1 MIDAIRTRLSTTA
14 LLLCL
19 SLCIATA
26 AAATKPPNVTSWD
39 ALRSMDLEELRAD
52 KTNQSSPRHQLM
64 LSLHEVETDIV
75 EATRQLNLA
84 LASADPGTDEARLA
98 ELLQCSF
105 TELLG
110 TTLDPSEC
118 NQHGQEIANM
128 THPLP
133 AALAQLNFGI
143 WLATNGKYAEAFR
156 ANRAAAELALGAGDL
171 LLAATAQNNQGV
183 DYLIRGLPVQALNK
197 FQVALEQVRQ
207 ANMPDQ
213 ESFLALLASNI
224 ASAHLELGEF
234 ESANALVQIAISS
247 EDYDRYNPTN
257 LIDEVILARASLE
270 MGRPQAGYDRLSNV
284 LAAAGQYGVLGVK
297 AYAYS
302 VIGELQIAL
311 GNIEQGIDSFGV
323 AQQHAAQ
330 TGDPL
335 RVSKVNVYFADAL
348 VGQER
353 YDEAEQTIESSISA
367 LSESGPSMI
376 LAHALDLRGD
386 VLRATGNRA
395 AANSAKRQARQMQA
409 KVVGVEHN
417 LDLAMLGKSLELAN
431 QANELANTQE
441 EARQSEARAKRDI
454 TLRNQLI
461 LSALVLALITYLVL
475 SRRYERKVAR
485 TIQTANAELEAKVSE
500 RTAALEQEMA
510 QRLGAEGERRLLAQS
525 LAESEKLQAIGQLTS
540 GVAHDFNN
548 LMTVVTLS
556 AGLLKEADQIANS
569 SLVQHVDN
577 ILTATDSASDI
588 TASLLAYARKQPL
601 TPESTNLESFVLESL
616 PLFESTLGK
625 SIALNTRIE
634 ACTILVDRSQL
645 TTAIINLLLNAKEA
659 LQGRGRIDL
668 EVAELLQINEQGE
681 PKHWATIAVIDHGQG
696 MSPLELRRAT
706 EPFYT
711 TKAVGQGTGLG
722 LSMVDGF
729 AKQSGGFLNIDSTL
743 IKGTAVTLHIP
754 LDASAA
760 ISGAPI
766 DKVAP
771 SIPTTGLV
779 LIVDDQKAIRD
790 VLCRLLEQMGLETL
804 SASSGA
810 QALQLLQSEPL
821 PDLLITDHMM
831 PGEINGQQLAAQV
844 RKLHVKLPVLIMSG
858 YTNSIELDVEFL
870 HKPFSF
876 EDLRAAIARTIV
888 HDNAA

>member
-1 MIDAIRTRLSTTA
+1 MFC
-14 LLLCL
+14 LLLVAGTA
-19 SLCIATA
+19 IANTNS
-26 AAATKPPNVTSWD
+26 PNEAGWD
-39 ALRSMDLEELRAD
+39 ALRSMDLAELRAENA
-52 KTNQSSPRHQLM
+52 KQPSPRHQLT
-64 LSLHEVETDIV
+64 LALYEIETNIP
-75 EATRQLNLA
+75 EATRQLDLA
-84 LASADPGTDEARLA
+84 LASADPGSDEARLA
-98 ELLQCSF
+98 AMLQCSF

-110 TTLDPSEC
+110 TTLDPVEC
-118 NQHGQEIANM
+118 NKRGKAISNI

-133 AALAQLNFGI
+133 AALAQLHFGI
-143 WLATNGKYAEAFR
+143 WLATNGHYAQAFR
-156 ANRAAAELALGAGDL
+156 ANRAAEQLAVGAGDS
-171 LLAATAQNNQGV
+171 LLAATTQNNQGV
-183 DYLIRGLPVQALNK
+183 DYLIRGLPAQALKK
-197 FQVALEQVRQ
+197 FQVALEHVRQ
-207 ANMPDQ
+207 SNKPDQ

-234 ESANALVQIAISS
+234 ESANTLVQSAISG
-247 EDYDRYNPTN
+247 EHYDRYNPTN

-270 MGRPQAGYDRLSNV
+270 MGNPQGGYDRLKAV
-284 LAAAGQYGVLGVK
+284 LDAAGQYGVLGVK
-297 AYAYS
+297 SYAHS

-311 GNIEQGIDSFGV
+311 GNIEQGIKSFEA
-323 AQQHAAQ
+323 AQQLAASN
-330 TGDPL
+330 GDPL
-335 RVSKVNVYFADAL
+335 HVSKVNVYFADAL
-348 VGQER
+348 VGLGR
-353 YDEAEQTIESSISA
+353 YQEAEQTIESSISA
-367 LSESGPSMI
+367 LNALGPSMM
-376 LAHALDLRGD
+376 LARALDLRGD
-386 VLRATGNRA
+386 VLRATGQRIA
-395 AANSAKRQARQMQA
+395 ASSAKRQARQMQA
-409 KVVGVEHN
+409 KVVGAEHDM
-417 LDLAMLGKSLELAN
+417 DLAMLGKSLELAN
-431 QANELANTQE
+431 QANELANAQQ

-556 AGLLKEADQIANS
+556 AGLLKDADQISSS

-601 TPESTNLESFVLESL
+601 APESTNLEAFVLESL

-625 SIALNTRIE
+625 SVALHTRIE
-634 ACTILVDRSQL
+634 ECTILVDRSQL

-659 LQGRGRIDL
+659 LQGRGQVDL
-668 EVAELLQINEQGE
+668 EVSELLQINEQGE
-681 PKHWATIAVIDHGQG
+681 PQHWATISVIDHGQG
-696 MSPLELRRAT
+696 MTPLELRRAT

-729 AKQSGGFLNIDSTL
+729 AKQSGGYLNIDSALGKRT
-743 IKGTAVTLHIP
+743 TVTLHIP
-754 LDASAA
+754 LDAS
-760 ISGAPI
+760 I
-766 DKVAP
+766 DTSDTPKAVLTP
-771 SIPTTGLV
+771 SVPTAGLV

-810 QALQLLQSEPL
+810 EALKLLQNRPL

-831 PGEINGQQLAAQV
+831 PGEINGQQLAAKV
-844 RKLHVKLPVLIMSG
+844 RKHHAELPVLIMSG
-858 YTNSIELDVEFL
+858 YTNSVELDVEFL

-876 EDLRAAIARTIV
+876 DDLRAAIARTIV